1 MSNKLLIVVDMQ
13 NDFVT
18 GCLGS
23 KEAEAIVPK
32 MSEYVRNFDG
42 TVLFTQDTHDE
53 DYDHTEE
60 GKNLPVRHCLK
71 DADGW
76 KIIPEL
82 AGFTKR
88 ENIFTKE
95 TFGARTLLDFLSS
108 QETYDEIELCGVCTG
123 ICVISNAVL
132 AKTAQPNAHIVVLRD
147 LCACVT
153 PETHETALNAMKTLQ
168 MEVID
173 SGAELADSTFMLC

>member
-1 MSNKLLIVVDMQ
+1 MSNRLLIVVDMQ

-32 MSEYVRNFDG
+32 MTEYIRSFDG

-53 DYDHTEE
+53 YYDNTEE
-60 GKNLPVRHCLK
+60 GKNLPVRHCIK
-71 DADGW
+71 DTDGW

-82 AGFTKR
+82 VGFA
-88 ENIFTKE
+88 NFGNVFTKE
-95 TFGARTLLDFLSS
+95 TFGARALLDFLSS
-108 QETYDEIELCGVCTG
+108 KGTYDEIVLCGVCTG

-132 AKTAQPNAHIVVLRD
+132 AKTAQPNAHIVVLED

-153 PETHETALNAMKTLQ
+153 PESHENALNAMRTLQ
-168 MEVID
+168 IEVID
-173 SGAELADSTFMLC
+173 SEKAVD